1 VADSKSGI
9 RCPKCGSVETRVT
22 RTTSGANTKQRE
34 RRCKGCGVLFV
45 TLEAWSCFLSREHA
59 AKA

>member
-1 VADSKSGI
+1 MSNA
-9 RCPKCGSVETRVT
+9 
-22 RTTSGANTKQRE
+22 KQWE

>member
-1 VADSKSGI
+1 VADSKAGI
-9 RCPKCGSVETRVT
+9 RCPKCGSVQTRVS
-22 RTTSGANTKQRE
+22 RTTSMSNAKQRE

-45 TLEAWSCFLSREHA
+45 TLEAWSCLVSREHA